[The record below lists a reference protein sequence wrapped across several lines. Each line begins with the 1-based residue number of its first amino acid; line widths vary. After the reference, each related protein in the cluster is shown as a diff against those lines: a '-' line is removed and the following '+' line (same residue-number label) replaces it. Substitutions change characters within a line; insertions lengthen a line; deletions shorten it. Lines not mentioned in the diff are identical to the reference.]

1 MLTFL
6 KKTKNH
12 EISAIFLLYSIFL
25 SIGFISFKD
34 YGISVDEWELREHG
48 FSYLIYICEIFCK
61 ETAANIKNI
70 ENFPKLSD
78 YFGTHG
84 PIFNVS
90 TAFIEYFFNISDS
103 RNYYLMRH
111 YSNNLIFIIGN
122 FYFYLLVK
130 QRFNNWRYGI
140 IGAIFLFC
148 SPRIFAESFYNHKDI
163 VFLSLFI
170 ISLYYGILFYKNPNY
185 KNIILFSFTSALAID
200 IRIMGIVLIP
210 VIFFFSYFNNNESN
224 KKIIFKISTSLLLL
238 FLFIILFWPYLWND
252 PFTNFYKVLKT
263 LSSFGHEGY
272 NFYLGKYHL
281 SSNPPWHYTLI
292 WIFITTPILY
302 LFLFLYGF
310 IICSIKIFNNIKN
323 YVNNNTFKEIFSV
336 KSSGEDFIY
345 YILFVTPILTVIVL
359 NSTLYTG
366 WRHLFFVYPCFLII
380 SIKGIFDIK
389 NRYFKNR
396 EKYLNI
402 LLIFLVGQISFN
414 MIRSHPHQNVYFNL
428 LIGNKAE
435 NLFELDYWGLSNKQ
449 AFEYILKT
457 DKSSLV
463 KIGSASSI
471 SLKNSKAILEYK
483 NRERILITEN
493 QNADYII
500 DNYINWYKYKKRR
513 HEIPNN
519 FEIFKE
525 IKISGNRI
533 LSIYKNDN

>member
-1 MLTFL
+1 MLSNL
-6 KKTKNH
+6 KKTKNL
-12 EISAIFLLYSIFL
+12 EISTVFLLYCIFL
-25 SIGFISFKD
+25 TIGFISFKD

-48 FSYLIYICEIFCK
+48 FSYLIYICEIFFK

-70 ENFPKLSD
+70 EHFPKLSD

-84 PIFNVS
+84 PIFNVL
-90 TAFIEYFFNISDS
+90 TAFIEYFFNITDS
-103 RNYYLMRH
+103 RNHYLMRH
-111 YSNNLIFIIGN
+111 YTNNLVFIIGN

-130 QRFNNWRYGI
+130 QRFNDWKCGI

-210 VIFFFSYFNNNESN
+210 VIFFFAYFNNAEIN
-224 KKIIFKISTSLLLL
+224 KKIIFKIFTSLILL

-252 PFTNFYKVLKT
+252 PFVNFYKVLKT

-272 NFYLGKYHL
+272 NLYLGKYHL
-281 SSNPPWHYTLI
+281 SSNPPWHYSLI

-302 LFLFLYGF
+302 LFLFLCGF
-310 IICSIKIFNNIKN
+310 VICSIKIFNNIKN
-323 YVNNNTFKEIFSV
+323 YVNNVDFEEIFSV
-336 KSSGEDFIY
+336 RSGGEDFIY
-345 YILFVTPILTVIVL
+345 YILFVAPILTIIIL
-359 NSTLYTG
+359 DSTLYTG

-380 SIKGIFDIK
+380 CIKGVFDIK
-389 NRYFKNR
+389 NKYFKNR

-414 MIRSHPHQNVYFNL
+414 MIKNHPHQNVYFNL
-428 LIGNKAE
+428 FIGNKAE

-457 DKSSLV
+457 DKSRLV

-513 HEIPNN
+513 HKIPNN
-519 FEIFKE
+519 FEIYKE
-525 IKISGNRI
+525 IKINGNKI